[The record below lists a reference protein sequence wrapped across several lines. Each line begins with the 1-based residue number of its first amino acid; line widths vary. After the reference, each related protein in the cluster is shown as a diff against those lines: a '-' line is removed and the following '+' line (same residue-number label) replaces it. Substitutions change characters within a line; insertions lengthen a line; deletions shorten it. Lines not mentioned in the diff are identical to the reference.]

1 MDEAGIMGFAAPVIG
16 AVAAWAVVNS
26 DAW

>member
-16 AVAAWAVVNS
+16 AVAAWAVVNG
-26 DAW
+26 DVW